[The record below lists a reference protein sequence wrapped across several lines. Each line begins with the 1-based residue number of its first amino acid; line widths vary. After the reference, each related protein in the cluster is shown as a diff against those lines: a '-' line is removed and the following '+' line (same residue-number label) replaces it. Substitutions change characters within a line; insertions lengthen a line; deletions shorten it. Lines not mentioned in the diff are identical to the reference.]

1 MEVKPFCRKRLRGG
15 MIARSIAT
23 VLVLQASTLDADLVD
38 RLAREGLPLYVWAL
52 TDKEK
57 SR

>member
-1 MEVKPFCRKRLRGG
+1 

>member
-1 MEVKPFCRKRLRGG
+1 

-38 RLAREGLPLYVWAL
+38 GSAREGLPLYVWAL
-52 TDKEK
+52 TGNEK

>member
-1 MEVKPFCRKRLRGG
+1 LRGG
-15 MIARSIAT
+15 MIALSISM
-23 VLVLQASTLDADLVD
+23 VLVLQASTLDADLID
-38 RLAREGLPLYVWAL
+38 GSAREGLPLYVWAL

>member
-1 MEVKPFCRKRLRGG
+1 MEEEPFCRKRLRGG
-15 MIARSIAT
+15 MITPSIVT
-23 VLVLQASTLDADLVD
+23 VLVLQASTLDADLID
-38 RLAREGLPLYVWAL
+38 GSAREGLPLYVWAL